1 MLSARYDAV
10 VVGAGPG
17 GSTAALVLAREGAR
31 VALVDKATFARDK
44 ACGDLIGPRG
54 IALLTELGLDPG
66 PGRRVGEMVVVG
78 PTGRRVVLPARAGR
92 TYPGYG
98 IAVPR
103 LRFDSWLRDTAISA
117 GADAITGRV
126 RTIADAQGGRSEIV
140 LADGRRV
147 ETDVVVGADGATSA
161 VADAAGL
168 VNHGSV
174 LWGFAQRA
182 YVEQTVERP
191 IIVLWDDPLWH
202 GFPGYGWLFPG
213 VDGRANVG
221 LGLGLGPMRTGAS
234 RAVVRLDAFL
244 QHLRTLGLLTAT
256 VEGRRLGG
264 WLKMGMVGTIPAGG
278 RTLLVGDAAGL
289 VNPLQGEGIAP
300 AIISGHAAARAV
312 VAGPGD
318 AAERYLRILAA
329 GPARYA
335 SVAAAVHAAS
345 ISGSPRRV
353 AALGRAL
360 TLPGV
365 GRSIAAPWALYWND
379 LLDGAPPGP
388 ATLAAAVAHRAGRL
402 ATWRSRTRRHLEQS
416 LIGGQNARAAES
428 SWRRGRHENQAP
440 QPPAAR

>member
-1 MLSARYDAV
+1 M
-10 VVGAGPG
+10 
-17 GSTAALVLAREGAR
+17 
-31 VALVDKATFARDK
+31 
-44 ACGDLIGPRG
+44 
-54 IALLTELGLDPG
+54 
-66 PGRRVGEMVVVG
+66 
-78 PTGRRVVLPARAGR
+78 VLPDAGWCCR
-92 TYPGYG
+92 PAPGCTYPGYG

-103 LRFDSWLRDTAISA
+103 LRFDSWLRDAAVAA
-117 GADAITGRV
+117 GADAITARV
-126 RTIADAQGGRSEIV
+126 RTIADAEGGRTRVV
-140 LADGRRV
+140 LGDGRHV
-147 ETDVVVGADGATSA
+147 EADVVVGADGATSV

-168 VNHGSV
+168 VNHRSV

-182 YVEQTVERP
+182 YLDQTVERP
-191 IIVLWDDPLWH
+191 IIVLWDDPRWR

-213 VDGRANVG
+213 LDGRANVG

-234 RAVVRLDAFL
+234 RAVVRLDAFC
-244 QHLRTLGLLTAT
+244 QHLRTLGLLTGT

-264 WLKMGMVGTIPAGG
+264 WLKMGMVGTTPAGG

-300 AIISGHAAARAV
+300 AMISGHAAARAV

-335 SVAAAVHAAS
+335 SVAAAVHAVS

-353 AALGRAL
+353 AGLGRAL

-365 GRSIAAPWALYWND
+365 GRTIAAPWALYWND

-388 ATLAAAVAHRAGRL
+388 ATLAATVAHRAGRL
-402 ATWRSRTRRHLEQS
+402 ATWRSRTRRHLTQS
-416 LIGGQNARAAES
+416 LAGGQNPTAAES
-428 SWRRGRHENQAP
+428 AWRPGRHEKQAP
-440 QPPAAR
+440 DQRPPDEQ